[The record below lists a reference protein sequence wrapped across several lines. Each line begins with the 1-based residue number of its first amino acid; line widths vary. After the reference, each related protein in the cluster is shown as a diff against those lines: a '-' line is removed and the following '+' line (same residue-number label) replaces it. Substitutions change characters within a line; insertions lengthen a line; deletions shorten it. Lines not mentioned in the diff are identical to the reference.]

1 MLCVKI
7 FILHVFRE
15 TIVYLACFICQYDV
29 NVPGLLL
36 GEKPEIQYIL
46 YCVNICN
53 LKYMCMYECTV

>member
-7 FILHVFRE
+7 YILHVFRE
-15 TIVYLACFICQYDV
+15 TIVYLACFICQYV

-46 YCVNICN
+46 
-53 LKYMCMYECTV
+53 